1 MNEKYKKTKRKRQRT
16 LQSKGPNETDEE
28 EEHDNEDELDDDF
41 DEEAKSDYEQDGND
55 DSGESCGEGIFLILA
70 VSYCRHSRPFLFSTF
85 QYAIFIMPQLDL
97 FVEKEIDTRMSDPI
111 SDDGPDEKQES
122 LDDLPTHLRL
132 GKDFTMRVTVLQ
144 AYGLASEYSDIF
156 CQFK

>member
-28 EEHDNEDELDDDF
+28 EEHDDEDELDDDF
-41 DEEAKSDYEQDGND
+41 DEEAKSDYEQDRND
-55 DSGESCGEGIFLILA
+55 DSGESCGEGIFLNLVI
-70 VSYCRHSRPFLFSTF
+70 SNYRHFTFEHAAFL
-85 QYAIFIMPQLDL
+85 IPQLDL

>member
-70 VSYCRHSRPFLFSTF
+70 VSYCRH
-85 QYAIFIMPQLDL
+85 IFIFEYAVFLITQFDL
-97 FVEKEIDTRMSDPI
+97 FAEKEIDTRMSDPI

>member
-28 EEHDNEDELDDDF
+28 EEHDDEDELDDDF
-41 DEEAKSDYEQDGND
+41 DEEAKSDYEQDRND
-55 DSGESCGEGIFLILA
+55 DSGESCGEGIFLDLVISNYRNCITFEHA
-70 VSYCRHSRPFLFSTF
+70 AFL
-85 QYAIFIMPQLDL
+85 IPQLDL